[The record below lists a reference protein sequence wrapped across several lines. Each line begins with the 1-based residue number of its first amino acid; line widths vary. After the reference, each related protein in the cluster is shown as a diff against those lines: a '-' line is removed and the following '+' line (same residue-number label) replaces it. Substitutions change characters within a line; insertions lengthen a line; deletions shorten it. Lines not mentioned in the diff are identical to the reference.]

1 MDAADALDRS
11 SLTFPLVCDER
22 QQYEEV
28 EAIDCDH
35 QTKTTSVLKTCFNG
49 LNALSGV
56 GMLSVPYA
64 LSSGGWL
71 SLILLFVIAVAAF
84 YSGLL
89 IQRCM
94 DIDST
99 IRTYP
104 DIGEHAFGK
113 KGKIVLSIF
122 MNTELYL
129 VATSFLILEGDNL
142 HNLFPKMKLEV
153 AGLTISGKKCF
164 TILGGLIVLPTVW
177 FDSLSLLS
185 YVSASGVFSSVII
198 IGSIL
203 WTAVFDGIG
212 FHQEGSVPLNWS
224 GIPTAVSLYAFCYC
238 AHPVFPTLYKSMK
251 NKRQFP
257 NVLLVCFI
265 LCTLGYASMAV
276 LGYLM
281 FGSTVE
287 SQITLNLPTEELS
300 SKIAIWTTLINPLS
314 KYALMVTPI
323 LNTAQNWFPSCCKKS
338 RSFRLF
344 LSTSLV
350 TSSVIVALVIPFFAY
365 LMSLVGAFFSV
376 TASLIIP
383 CLCYL
388 KISGTYRNL
397 GCEMLIIGCII
408 LMGVVVAI
416 VGTYTSLQ
424 QIIEHL

>member
-1 MDAADALDRS
+1 
-11 SLTFPLVCDER
+11 
-22 QQYEEV
+22 
-28 EAIDCDH
+28 
-35 QTKTTSVLKTCFNG
+35 
-49 LNALSGV
+49 
-56 GMLSVPYA
+56 MLSVPYA

-84 YSGLL
+84 YTGLL

-94 DIDST
+94 DEDST

-104 DIGEHAFGK
+104 DIGERAFGK

-129 VATSFLILEGDNL
+129 VATAFLILEGDNL
-142 HNLFPKMKLEV
+142 HNLFPEMKLQV

-198 IGSIL
+198 IGSICGL
-203 WTAVFDGIG
+203 LFLMELDFTKRDR
-212 FHQEGSVPLNWS
+212 VP
-224 GIPTAVSLYAFCYC
+224 YA
-238 AHPVFPTLYKSMK
+238 LQSMK

-323 LNTAQNWFPSCCKKS
+323 LNTAQNGFQVAAKKS

-344 LSTSLV
+344 LST
-350 TSSVIVALVIPFFAY
+350 PW
-365 LMSLVGAFFSV
+365 
-376 TASLIIP
+376 
-383 CLCYL
+383 
-388 KISGTYRNL
+388 
-397 GCEMLIIGCII
+397 
-408 LMGVVVAI
+408 
-416 VGTYTSLQ
+416 
-424 QIIEHL
+424 